1 MIVKFDKSGIE
12 IVTSLDEYGSDR
24 EIPTEKIDLG
34 LPGAKGQAP
43 RGRFVAV
50 TEAGLKHL
58 QASDLSKAAVTLTLL
73 TIAKDR
79 MTKRRDRSLRTNRN
93 TCERAGLSRF
103 QAMRAVALIEKQLAD
118 LVHVVRR
125 TGKCNQ
131 LSLTE
136 KGRRLFHP

>member
-1 MIVKFDKSGIE
+1 MTDNYNKNGIKA
-12 IVTSLDEYGSDR
+12 VTSLDRYGSDL

-43 RGRFVAV
+43 RRRFIAV

-58 QASDLSKAAVTLTLL
+58 QVSGLSKAAVTLTLL
-73 TIAKDR
+73 TIAQDR

-93 TCERAGLSRF
+93 TCERAGLSRY

-118 LVHVVRR
+118 LVQVVRR
-125 TGKCNQ
+125 TGKCNR
-131 LSLTE
+131 LSLTA